1 MINFINISKEE
12 PYNKFQHFYSVAQK
26 NNQKNIEAIA
36 ISSYNPLKKE
46 VNSRY
51 VNLKYIDINRWI
63 FFTNYLSP
71 KANEFNLHKQIS
83 CIFYWN
89 VIDVQIR
96 LKGDVFK
103 LSDSYSDKHF
113 YKRKIEKNALAIVS
127 NQSKKIDAYNDI
139 VEKYQKYLGSSQEL
153 DNVRPDYW
161 GGFQF
166 IPTYFEFW
174 EGNENRLNKRKVYV
188 NENNTWSS
196 YFLQP

>member
-1 MINFINISKEE
+1 MINFVNISKEE
-12 PYNKFQHFYSVAQK
+12 PYNKFRYFYSLAQE

-51 VNLKYIDINRWI
+51 VNLKYIDKNKWI

-89 VIDVQIR
+89 SIDVQIR

-103 LSDSYSDKHF
+103 LVDSYSDEHF
-113 YKRKIEKNALAIVS
+113 SKRNIEKNALAIVS
-127 NQSKKIDAYNDI
+127 NQSKKIDSYDDI
-139 VEKYQKYLGSSQEL
+139 L
-153 DNVRPDYW
+153 
-161 GGFQF
+161 
-166 IPTYFEFW
+166 
-174 EGNENRLNKRKVYV
+174 
-188 NENNTWSS
+188 
-196 YFLQP
+196 